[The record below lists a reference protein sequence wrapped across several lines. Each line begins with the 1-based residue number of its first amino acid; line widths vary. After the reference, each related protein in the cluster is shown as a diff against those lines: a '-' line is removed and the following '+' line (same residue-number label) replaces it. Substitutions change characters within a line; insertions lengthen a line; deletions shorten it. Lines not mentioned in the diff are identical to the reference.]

1 MPINPFDNYPM
12 TWKPNRDKLKRPIYM
27 SLANM
32 LEQDIADGF
41 LKPGI
46 KLPPQRELADFL
58 DINFTTVTR
67 SYRICELKGLIY
79 AKVGSGTFVSPN
91 ATRYITISTDKVSID
106 CIDLGIV
113 ASFEQCNHLT
123 LDCIRNVTDKHY
135 LEFLLNY
142 NDPTGI
148 LHQKIAGINW
158 MKSFGI
164 KATPEQIA
172 IVSGTQNALAIAL
185 FALFTPGNRIAVDFF
200 TYTNFIELAQLYHI
214 HLVPIRGDSEG
225 MCPDEL
231 DNQCRLNGI
240 HGLFLMPSCSNPT
253 TQMIS
258 NKRKN
263 ELADIIRK
271 WNLILIEDDMY
282 AFLTAG
288 IIADY
293 KQPMFSL
300 VPEQT
305 VYICGTTK
313 SICSGLRVAYMVFG
327 ENFKN
332 KINKAIFNINV
343 KTSSLNVEIITELI
357 NSGQAEVIVNEKKI
371 LAQQANNL
379 YYEYFID
386 APRTGH
392 LLSFFRWLPLPENC
406 NGIKLEE
413 ELLKNR
419 VRAFCSDRFL
429 CGSNSKEQ
437 FLRISFSAVTSME
450 YLEKGLKIIRD
461 SIILLASDR

>member
-12 TWKPNRDKLKRPIYM
+12 TWKPERDKLKRPIYR
-27 SLANM
+27 SLANL
-32 LEQDIADGF
+32 LEENIADGF
-41 LKPGI
+41 LKPGT

-67 SYRICELKGLIY
+67 AYRICELKGLIY
-79 AKVGSGTFVSPN
+79 AKIGSGTFVSQN
-91 ATRYITISTDKVSID
+91 AARYITISKDKISVD
-106 CIDLGIV
+106 CIDLGII

-123 LDCIRNVTDKHY
+123 LDSIRNVMDKHY

-148 LHQKIAGINW
+148 FHHKIAGISW
-158 MKSFGI
+158 MKKFGI
-164 KATPEQIA
+164 KATPEQVS

-214 HLVPIRGDSEG
+214 HLVPIRGDLEG
-225 MCPDEL
+225 MCTDEL
-231 DNQCRLNGI
+231 DNQCRLNKI

-258 NKRKN
+258 NRRKN
-263 ELADIIRK
+263 ELAQIIRK

-282 AFLTAG
+282 AFLAAG
-288 IIADY
+288 IVEDY

-327 ENFKN
+327 ENFKD

-357 NSGQAEVIVNEKKI
+357 NSGKAEMIVNLKKN
-371 LAQQANNL
+371 LALQANEL
-379 YYEYFID
+379 YYKYFEY
-386 APRTGH
+386 APRTNNT
-392 LLSFFRWLPLPENC
+392 LSFFRWLPLSENC

-413 ELLKNR
+413 NLLRNR

-429 CGSNSKEQ
+429 CGSKSNEQ
-437 FLRISFSAVTSME
+437 FIRISFSTVNSME
-450 YLEKGLKIIRD
+450 HLEKGLKIIREN
-461 SIILLASDR
+461 II